1 MLHQLSLNS
10 AAIRSEPSHRSEMV
24 NQLLFGE
31 SFTVLEES
39 GSWSKIRSNHDAYT
53 GWMETTIVQ
62 SSLQQSYKQDRILT
76 TTFYSD
82 RLNTL
87 LSPGSFIDK
96 NDPESLSCHFPNSEF
111 TISEALNLIS
121 KNFLNVPYLW
131 GGRTVFGVDC
141 SGLSQ
146 LFLRFCGLNIMR
158 DASEQSDMG
167 LTIPF
172 EELKLGDLL
181 FFHNDKYK
189 IVHVAIVFS
198 TTKVIHASGKV
209 HLANFD
215 QQGIYIHSNSYT
227 HNFAFAKR
235 LLNTI

>member
-1 MLHQLSLNS
+1 MSLQLSLNS

-24 NQLLFGE
+24 NQLLYGE

-39 GSWSKIRSNHDAYT
+39 GSWSMIRSNHDAYA
-53 GWMETTIVQ
+53 GWMESAIVH
-62 SSLQQSYKQDRILT
+62 SSPQESYIQDSILT
-76 TTFYSD
+76 STCYLD

-87 LSPGSFIDK
+87 LSPGSFIDMK
-96 NDPESLSCHFPNSEF
+96 IPESLSCHFPNPEL

-146 LFLRFCGLNIMR
+146 LFLRFCGLHIMR

-189 IVHVAIVFS
+189 IIHVAIVFAE
-198 TTKVIHASGKV
+198 TQVIHASGKV

-215 QQGIYIHSNSYT
+215 QKGIYIHSNSYT

>member
-1 MLHQLSLNS
+1 MSLQLSLNS

-24 NQLLFGE
+24 NQLLYGE

-39 GSWSKIRSNHDAYT
+39 GSWSMIRSNHDAYA
-53 GWMETTIVQ
+53 GWMESAIVH
-62 SSLQQSYKQDRILT
+62 SSPQESYIQDRILT
-76 TTFYSD
+76 STCYLD

-87 LSPGSFIDK
+87 LSPGSFIAMK
-96 NDPESLSCHFPNSEF
+96 IPESLSCHFPNPEL

-146 LFLRFCGLNIMR
+146 LFLRFCGLHIMR

-189 IVHVAIVFS
+189 IIHVAIVFAE
-198 TTKVIHASGKV
+198 TQVI
-209 HLANFD
+209 
-215 QQGIYIHSNSYT
+215 
-227 HNFAFAKR
+227 
-235 LLNTI
+235 NTI

>member
-1 MLHQLSLNS
+1 
-10 AAIRSEPSHRSEMV
+10 MV
-24 NQLLFGE
+24 NQLLYGE

-39 GSWSKIRSNHDAYT
+39 GSWSMIRSNHDAYA
-53 GWMETTIVQ
+53 GWMESAIVH
-62 SSLQQSYKQDRILT
+62 SSPQESYIQDRILT
-76 TTFYSD
+76 STCYLD

-87 LSPGSFIDK
+87 LSPGSFIDMK
-96 NDPESLSCHFPNSEF
+96 IPESLSCHFPNPEL

-146 LFLRFCGLNIMR
+146 LFLRFCGLHIMR

-167 LTIPF
+167 FTIPF

-189 IVHVAIVFS
+189 IIHVAIVFAE
-198 TTKVIHASGKV
+198 TQVIHASGKV

-215 QQGIYIHSNSYT
+215 QTGIYIHSNSYT